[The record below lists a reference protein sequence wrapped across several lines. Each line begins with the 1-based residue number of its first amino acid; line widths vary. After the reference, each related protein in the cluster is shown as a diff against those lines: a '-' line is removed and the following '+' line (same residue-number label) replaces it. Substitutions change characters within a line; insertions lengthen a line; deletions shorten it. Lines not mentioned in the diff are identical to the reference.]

1 MMKQKKKSED
11 PSPLGMRTCAC
22 GCKIEFQPTRSDQLH
37 LNSKHYNYAYNHG
50 PRKNKYA
57 RENSANK
64 VIRKNDRILEK
75 YFRAFKETKAI
86 LNFVIVKGDGFDE
99 GMFTRIAGIKRD
111 NVELRFHTLYKYCY
125 RIFKQVDVFYIEIIE
140 L

>member
-1 MMKQKKKSED
+1 MKLSRKPID
-11 PSPLGMRTCAC
+11 
-22 GCKIEFQPTRSDQLH
+22 DQR
-37 LNSKHYNYAYNHG
+37 NTVGIK
-50 PRKNKYA
+50 
-57 RENSANK
+57 E
-64 VIRKNDRILEK
+64 I
-75 YFRAFKETKAI
+75 ETKAI